1 MRLIKIKLAGFKSFV
16 DPITFIIPGNLVGI
30 VGPNGCG
37 KSNIIDAVTWV
48 MGESSAKHLRGD
60 ALTDVIFN
68 GSRERQP
75 VGLATVELIFDNT
88 EGKLG
93 GQYASYS
100 EISIKRQINRE
111 GISIYTLNG
120 SRCRRRD
127 IQSIFLGTGLGP
139 RSYSIIEQGV
149 VSRLVEAKPD
159 ELRSFIEEAAG
170 ISKYRERR
178 RETENR
184 MRHTRENLDRLNDL
198 REELS
203 KQLGHLKRQANA
215 AERYK
220 LLKQQ
225 ERQLSAELLALDW
238 QELQQTY
245 SKRGEKVE
253 AEATRVEQVLAGL
266 RQVESSLETQRQEQ
280 TSAHEHLNEAQ
291 SGYYR
296 IGSEISQL
304 EQKIHHVGERL
315 RSLESDLA
323 GTGNSLSEIRNQQEN
338 DNRRLRGLAE
348 KSERLE
354 PQLKGFRNESN
365 QAYESLNQAEEAMQ
379 GWQIEWDSC
388 NTAMSGFARQIEV
401 DGNRVEYLEGELDE
415 SRHRREAISREYEEI
430 DTVKIRRDLDSRS
443 GQLEE
448 VLVSIQKIRME
459 LERIQQ
465 DLPQSRNLIHGLQ
478 LKLTESRAS
487 LHKLEG
493 KRVSLEA
500 LQQHDAGTDQD
511 SYAGWLNRAGLAQL
525 PRLVQQITVH
535 QEWMLALET
544 VLGERLQDICVSSGI
559 TGFLG
564 SMAGLAK
571 GSVGIVE
578 IEQKSQ
584 IHEGASRVS
593 RLSEKVES
601 PGCLDQFLQH
611 VYTAVDL
618 NEALRIR
625 ENLQGHESVV
635 TQDGIWLGRN
645 WARIK
650 RQDEQHAGV
659 LLREQQLRQIDRD
672 GLQME
677 TGISVLE
684 QNLAE
689 ANGKMSDAEVAL
701 QSFQADLNRG
711 QEEYAALNSFVVE
724 LKTQLHQT
732 EKRHLQL
739 DEEQAQLDLQE
750 AEDRQELDSLRQRL
764 NRTVADC
771 SKLEGQKAS
780 LGEMREC
787 HRTALD
793 QARKRWQ
800 ATHEQSHEI
809 ALQMESITSQRASV
823 EQAIQRTN
831 LQIANLVS
839 RTDNITREM
848 DTIKAPLAEQEKLLT
863 TRLNEKIVAEKTLS
877 EARNRVQ
884 MIEMNLRRLEQ
895 ERSTVEQQLQECRS
909 QLEDA
914 RINAQESRIRLQTI
928 EEQLQTQGF
937 IATDLLQQIGTEASQ
952 LNWRE
957 RLDDV
962 ERKIQRL
969 GPINL
974 AAIDEY
980 GQLAERKEYMDRQNQ
995 DLSEALKTLENA
1007 IHKIDRETRTRF
1019 RETFDELNRNLKEM
1033 FPVLFGGGHA
1043 YLTLTG
1049 EDILDTGVTIMAQP
1063 PGKRNSTIHLL
1074 SGGEKALT
1082 AVALV
1087 FAIFKLNPAPFC
1099 ILDEVDAPL
1108 DDTNVVRFCELVKQ
1122 MSVDIQFIFITHN
1135 KISMEMAQQL
1145 LGVTMHEAGVSRLV
1159 SVDMDEAVKIAATA

>member
-238 QELQQTY
+238 QELQHTY

-304 EQKIHHVGERL
+304 EQKIHHAGERL

-430 DTVKIRRDLDSRS
+430 DTGEIRRDLNSRS

-478 LKLTESRAS
+478 LKLTESRAL

-493 KRVSLEA
+493 KRASLEA

-511 SYAGWLNRAGLAQL
+511 SYAGWLNRAGLAHL

-571 GSVGIVE
+571 GSVGIVD

-601 PGCLDQFLQH
+601 PGCLDQFLQQ

-618 NEALRIR
+618 NEALRIC

-750 AEDRQELDSLRQRL
+750 AEDRQELDSLQQRL

-863 TRLNEKIVAEKTLS
+863 TRLNEKIMAEKTLS